1 MVAEG
6 ILELITDTTKS
17 GAVLKV
23 SYEGLAYHKVTLDID
38 SPVLPPHMTSKLQS
52 YSGD

>member
-23 SYEGLAYHKVTLDID
+23 SYEGLAYHKVSFDID
-38 SPVLPPHMTSKLQS
+38 PPVFPPYIMSKLKLQ
-52 YSGD
+52 

>member
-17 GAVLKV
+17 GAVLKA
-23 SYEGLAYHKVTLDID
+23 SPEGLAYHKVTHDID
-38 SPVLPPHMTSKLQS
+38 SPVFPPHITSKL
-52 YSGD
+52 

>member
-23 SYEGLAYHKVTLDID
+23 SYEGLAYHKVALKID
-38 SPVLPPHMTSKLQS
+38 PPVLPDFLQS
-52 YSGD
+52 